1 MFRKGGRGG
10 GYAHLDLEEEEESLP
25 SEKKKAN
32 KISCLNLKSH
42 N

>member
-25 SEKKKAN
+25 SEKKAN